1 MKTIHIYPVSVEEI
15 NDWLMDAIY
24 ATEGHDQNV
33 IGTIGLM
40 LEDFSEF
47 IYEDPKRRKQF
58 MAYLELAEK
67 EDEVLH

>member
-24 ATEGHDQNV
+24 TTEGHDQNV
-33 IGTIGLM
+33 IGTIGIM
-40 LEDFSEF
+40 LEDFSGF
-47 IYEDPKRRKQF
+47 IYEDPKRKKQF

-67 EDEVLH
+67 EDEALH